1 VEGNVNY
8 FLITKDNAESIMT
21 IARRLTWDDAEQV
34 MAIIKDLKPV
44 RITNEGKEDKDQE
57 GLFKNKFSGTGDRNE
72 GPKEERDP
80 LADALVSGDK
90 IWGGD
95 GTPVY

>member
-1 VEGNVNY
+1 MNY
-8 FLITKDNAESIMT
+8 FLITQDNAESIMT

-57 GLFKNKFSGTGDRNE
+57 GLFKNKFSGTGNRNE
-72 GPKEERDP
+72 KKETTE
-80 LADALVSGDK
+80 ALPPSTSGATV
-90 IWGGD
+90 WGGD
-95 GTPVY
+95 GSPVY

>member
-1 VEGNVNY
+1 MNY

-72 GPKEERDP
+72 KKGPTKTPPPSTSSAE
-80 LADALVSGDK
+80 V
-90 IWGGD
+90 WGGA
-95 GTPVY
+95 GSPVY

>member
-1 VEGNVNY
+1 MNY

-72 GPKEERDP
+72 KKGPTKTLP
-80 LADALVSGDK
+80 PSTSGAEV
-90 IWGGD
+90 WGGA
-95 GTPVY
+95 GSPVY

>member
-1 VEGNVNY
+1 MNY

-44 RITNEGKEDKDQE
+44 RITNEGKENKDQE
-57 GLFKNKFSGTGDRNE
+57 IKNSRKFFLN
-72 GPKEERDP
+72 
-80 LADALVSGDK
+80 
-90 IWGGD
+90 
-95 GTPVY
+95 